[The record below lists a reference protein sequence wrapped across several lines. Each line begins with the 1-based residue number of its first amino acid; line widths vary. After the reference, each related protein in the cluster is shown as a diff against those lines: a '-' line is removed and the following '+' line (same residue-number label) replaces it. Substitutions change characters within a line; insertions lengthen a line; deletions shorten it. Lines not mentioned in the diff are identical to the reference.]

1 METGKQIEKLYLT
14 DKVLYIGKTFGT
26 TINGTYY
33 NLIGEFDNDYLI
45 FDDYGNELAIPKT
58 QFADKADTDQQIAKA
73 ISKEIKQRAKNYMML
88 KDGYR
93 LKEEAQDDVQKDI
106 HYDNSNGSL
115 YLFAQQQGLNSWEFD
130 IIKRVV
136 RCRKKDQF
144 KEDLEKTIRV
154 IELYLKEYES

>member
-58 QFADKADTDQQIAKA
+58 QFADKADTDQQITKA
-73 ISKEIKQRAKNYMML
+73 ISKEIKQRAKNYMSL
-88 KDGYR
+88 KGGYKF
-93 LKEEAQDDVQKDI
+93 KEETQDDVQKDV

-115 YLFAQQQGLNSWEFD
+115 YLFAQQQGLNAYEFD

-136 RCRKKDQF
+136 RCRKKGQF

-154 IELYLKEYES
+154 IELYLKEHR